1 MWSALRPCHAQQPRH
16 AQRRAQHGL
25 RPAVTIPSL
34 ARLSGHTRPFALQVV
49 VFLLQHGPQGSLGLI
64 LNRPTSLKMG
74 RGRGGLPMSL
84 DVSALPS
91 LTFLCSGC

>member
-1 MWSALRPCHAQQPRH
+1 M
-16 AQRRAQHGL
+16 
-25 RPAVTIPSL
+25 
-34 ARLSGHTRPFALQVV
+34 
-49 VFLLQHGPQGSLGLI
+49 FLLQHGPQGSLGLI